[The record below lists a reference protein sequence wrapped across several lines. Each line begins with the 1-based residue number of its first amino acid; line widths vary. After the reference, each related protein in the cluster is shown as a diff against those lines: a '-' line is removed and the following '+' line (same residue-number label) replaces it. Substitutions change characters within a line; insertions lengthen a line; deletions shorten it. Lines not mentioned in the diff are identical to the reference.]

1 MTPMKRAALATI
13 SLAALLAFNPLT
25 LRALAQPAKQ
35 AAADD
40 SGTMQRADKDMKRV
54 LSKLQELG
62 AKPIGTQS
70 VEATRKGPTPAD
82 AVKAVL
88 KDEGKDPAALM
99 AQMKV
104 TKKDMTYP
112 TTGGGS
118 QTVRIYTPQDAGGSP
133 LPIIV
138 YYHGGGWVIADLDT
152 YESSAIALAHKAKAI
167 VASVEYRHAPENK
180 FPAAHEDAFAAY
192 RWVLENAGQFRGD
205 AKRVAVAGES
215 AGGNLALNVAIAAR
229 DQKVQEPMHML
240 LVYPVAGTDTD
251 TQSYQKNAQAM
262 PLSKQAMEW
271 FVQNTVSRPEDK
283 QDPRLDLVGQ
293 ANLKD
298 LPPATIIA
306 AEIDPLMSEGKTLSD
321 KLKQAGGESNYH
333 AYEGVTHE
341 FFGMDAV
348 LADAKKAQDV
358 AAKDLREAFSRN
370 ALSSTRSGAAKQ

>member
-1 MTPMKRAALATI
+1 MTPIKRAALATI
-13 SLAALLAFNPLT
+13 SLAALLALNPLT

-35 AAADD
+35 AASDD

-54 LSKLQELG
+54 LAKLQELG

-88 KDEGKDPAALM
+88 KDEGRDPAALM
-99 AQMKV
+99 AEMKV
-104 TKKDMTYP
+104 AKKDMTYP
-112 TTGGGS
+112 TGGGS
-118 QTVRIYTPQDAGGSP
+118 QTVRIYTPADAGEGP
-133 LPIIV
+133 LPVIV

-152 YESSAIALAHKAKAI
+152 YESSAMALAHKAKAI

-205 AKRVAVAGES
+205 AKRVAVAGAS

-229 DQKVQEPMHML
+229 DQKVQEPVHML

-251 TQSYQKNAQAM
+251 TLSYQKNTNAM
-262 PLSKQAMEW
+262 PLSKPAMEW

-283 QDPRLDLVGQ
+283 QDPRLDLVGR

-298 LPPATIIA
+298 LPPATVIA
-306 AEIDPLMSEGKTLSD
+306 AEIDPLMSEGKALSD
-321 KLKQAGGESNYH
+321 KLKQAGGHTSYH

-358 AAKDLREAFSRN
+358 AAKDLREAFSNR
-370 ALSSTRSGAAKQ
+370 ATGSTRSGPAKQ